1 MLTFGITVDLSLRSE
16 QSGVALPAVKAVIG
30 DWARQKMASPRAVS
44 RRFSPSE
51 VTFADGNSEV
61 WRHEFAQVADFGGTW
76 ITEVQALQL
85 RPDSRDA
92 TATIAMRLEFE
103 DAAVAPARFYVE
115 PPVFLKSLST
125 AFHVFV
131 GSTAV
136 PVGPKHLDSDH
147 DVEAFLGEL
156 ESSHRALPIVLVTE
170 SVRREDPIPDLAEL
184 LASALFGMA
193 IVTRATR
200 DATFALTREVGRP
213 MSCFDGAVRIYW
225 PGWRASQP
233 PFAHPLFL
241 GERVA
246 ASARN
251 DPTRP
256 DSLIR
261 TALLAPLV
269 RAATSRFSY
278 PMRMR
283 SVVEAHERDALEREF
298 RGRSEAEVLAKIAD
312 LSQQLNEQRQF
323 SELAVADNAD
333 LRSKLD
339 GLRAQLDQVTYE
351 LDLARKAPAPA
362 VASSAPEITHE
373 PTPHDDSPWAIE
385 SADDAIARARSEF
398 SSTLVIPNNVHV
410 ETSMGGGYWYHV
422 LLSLHSLCE
431 LERQGKATNKRA
443 QLRQLLVENVGVSKD
458 TYKTADTGIFALLPG
473 TDQRV
478 QLRERVH
485 LQEGKPADTESVY
498 WQTIGEPQSKY
509 QYLIG
514 RIGRHA

>member
-1 MLTFGITVDLSLRSE
+1 MLTFGITVDLSLRPE
-16 QSGVALPAVKAVIG
+16 QGGAALPAVKALIG
-30 DWARQKMASPRAVS
+30 DWSRQKMASPRAAT

-51 VTFADGNSEV
+51 FTFADGHSEV

-76 ITEVQALQL
+76 ITEVQVLQL

-115 PPVFLKSLST
+115 PPVFLKNLAT

-136 PVGPKHLDSDH
+136 PVGPKHLQSDQ
-147 DVEAFLGEL
+147 DVEAFLREL
-156 ESSHRALPIVLVTE
+156 ESSHRALPVVLVTHP
-170 SVRREDPIPDLAEL
+170 VRREAPIPDLAEL

-193 IVTRATR
+193 IVTHATR
-200 DATFALTREVGRP
+200 DATFALTREVGKE

-225 PGWRASQP
+225 PGWRGSQP
-233 PFAHPLFL
+233 PFAHQLFL

-251 DPTRP
+251 DPARP

-269 RAATSRFSY
+269 RAATSRFGY
-278 PMRMR
+278 PLRMR
-283 SVVEAHERDALEREF
+283 SVIEAHEREALEREF
-298 RGRSEAEVLAKIAD
+298 RGRSEAEVLTKIAD
-312 LSQQLNEQRQF
+312 LNQQVNEQRQF
-323 SELAVADNAD
+323 AELTASDNAD
-333 LRSKLD
+333 LRSKLET
-339 GLRAQLDQVTYE
+339 LRAQLDQVTYE
-351 LDLARKAPAPA
+351 LEQARREPTP
-362 VASSAPEITHE
+362 VASSSTGESMPELE
-373 PTPHDDSPWAIE
+373 QQDESPWSIETAEEAI
-385 SADDAIARARSEF
+385 SRARSEF
-398 SSTLVIPNNVHV
+398 ASTLVIPQNVHI

-443 QLRQLLVENVGVSKD
+443 QLRQLLVDNIGVSKG

-498 WQTIGEPQSKY
+498 WQTVGEPQSKY